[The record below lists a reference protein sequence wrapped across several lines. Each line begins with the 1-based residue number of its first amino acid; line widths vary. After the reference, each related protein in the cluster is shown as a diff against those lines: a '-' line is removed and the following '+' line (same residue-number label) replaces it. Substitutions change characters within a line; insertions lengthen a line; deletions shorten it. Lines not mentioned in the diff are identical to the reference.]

1 VAWASPV
8 TGMYGFHC
16 KSVTARGVPLP
27 QLTQP
32 TAVSRMSG
40 TSASHLVDWSRVDW
54 LPSNFSEN
62 MRHSLAQ
69 CSVKASPSPR
79 PVVLSVVTF
88 LNRCVCS
95 NR

>member
-1 VAWASPV
+1 MGV
-8 TGMYGFHC
+8 TGYGNVWFHY
-16 KSVTARGVPLP
+16 KSVTARGP

-32 TAVSRMSG
+32 PAMSRMSG
-40 TSASHLVDWSRVDW
+40 TSASHLVDRSRVDW